1 MSAPDPTGT
10 DVDVW
15 GVPLRYAVELG
26 QLDPALRAAFVP
38 SRLDTEGEAFLATA
52 LGRKPPAWKHRLQRL
67 LTFLMSDFDANGLLG
82 IFPVFLL
89 STPSALTLLE
99 PTYSVDGEDSA
110 PAGGARNAR
119 AELARMRLL
128 DIGAGSG
135 DVTTRLLPL
144 VAAIDCTE
152 TSRFMA
158 RRLRR
163 RGLSCWHGEA
173 GSGKPGD
180 PLKSAPAYDA
190 IALFNVID
198 RCRQPR
204 TLLAAAR
211 DHLPSGGRLIVS
223 VPLPYEPFFYAAGS
237 SREPEERLRV
247 KSPAWEAA
255 ASELWRQELEPLG
268 LRLTAFTRT
277 PYLSGGDGQAP
288 AYVLDSAVLVCR
300 KV

>member
-1 MSAPDPTGT
+1 MSAQDPAGT
-10 DVDVW
+10 DVSVW
-15 GVPLRYAVELG
+15 GVPLRYAVELE

-38 SRLDTEGEAFLATA
+38 SHLDTEGEAFLANA
-52 LGRKPPAWKHRLQRL
+52 LGRKPPAWKHRLQRAF
-67 LTFLMSDFDANGLLG
+67 TFVMSDFDANGLLG
-82 IFPVFLL
+82 IYPVFLL
-89 STPSALTLLE
+89 STPSALDLLE
-99 PTYSVDGEDSA
+99 RPWSRDAESSA
-110 PAGGARNAR
+110 PSQSSNEAR

-144 VAAIDCTE
+144 FASIDCTE

-163 RGLSCWHGEA
+163 RGLSCWLGEI
-173 GSGKPGD
+173 GRGREGD
-180 PLKSAPAYDA
+180 PLSSTPAYDA

-198 RCRQPR
+198 RCRKPR
-204 TLLAAAR
+204 ALLAAAR
-211 DHLPSGGRLIVS
+211 NHLPAGGLLLVS

-247 KSPAWEAA
+247 ESATWEAA
-255 ASELWRQELEPLG
+255 AGELWRQELAPLG
-268 LRLTAFTRT
+268 LRLAAITRT